1 MGESYLAVDGVEG
14 GVPLSRR
21 TRFNGKRKARR
32 RSDPMP
38 PQKQPTG
45 KMFWVWT
52 FKKEQP
58 NKTKQ
63 NKTKQTNKQQI
74 EEEENSCSTN
84 FQSFHR
90 SQVLSPIPFP
100 KQITYIDSPLSLPD
114 YHPHLTLKLQTSPEK
129 IYQLSLGKISQVVW
143 IFRLVLKS

>member
-1 MGESYLAVDGVEG
+1 MAWKVVCHCPGGPDSMASVRLGEDPTQCRLKNNQQEKCFGSG
-14 GVPLSRR
+14 PL
-21 TRFNGKRKARR
+21 KR
-32 RSDPMP
+32 SN
-38 PQKQPTG
+38 QTKQ
-45 KMFWVWT
+45 
-52 FKKEQP
+52 

-63 NKTKQTNKQQI
+63 NKTKQNKQTNKQQI